1 MPIKRGLLPKKHI
14 VIRDLK
20 RGVVEIE
27 TDQPYSLT
35 LQNALINEKHHK
47 DLNPNHP
54 LETDVVHAW
63 DVKKLRWVEF
73 KISELE
79 FYRPPQM
86 GARREQN
93 EQEGTTPTTGE
104 RGTRD
109 RTSESVQGTQEE
121 ETDDR
126 GTEAEGQRES
136 GESTGRAWSSKK

>member
-20 RGVVEIE
+20 RGIVEIE
-27 TDQPYSLT
+27 TDQSYNLT

-54 LETDVVHAW
+54 LETDTVHAW

-79 FYRPPQM
+79 FYRPPHM
-86 GARREQN
+86 GATRDQTD
-93 EQEGTTPTTGE
+93 QEGTTPTTGA
-104 RGTRD
+104 RGTRH
-109 RTSESVQGTQEE
+109 RTSEGIQTSEETQ
-121 ETDDR
+121 TDDR

-136 GESTGRAWSSKK
+136 GESTGRTWSSKK